1 MSEAEE
7 LIRARSP
14 FLDRES
20 AVFVEL
26 LRFFGSEARIATNL
40 CDLREFLAPKRLYK
54 VVRVSATSFMKCA
67 YALVDDHPECLGALG
82 MLRYYVSPGKIYWQD
97 IEKAENVL
105 SDAFVTDAYDW
116 TPDAFTVFEDPN
128 VQDFSMTA
136 IVAF

>member
-1 MSEAEE
+1 MSEAEA

-26 LRFFGSEARIATNL
+26 LRFFGKGAGIATDL
-40 CDLREFLAPKRLYK
+40 KDLREFLAPKRLYK
-54 VVRVSATSFMKCA
+54 VVRVSGTSFMKCA

-97 IEKAENVL
+97 VEKAENVI
-105 SDAFVTDAYDW
+105 SDALVTDCYEW
-116 TPDAFTVFEDPN
+116 TPDAFTAFEDSSAEG
-128 VQDFSMTA
+128 FSLTA
-136 IVAF
+136 VVAF